1 MVSSTAYIGVHCHQ
15 VIELCQKC
23 GWHTVKGGYSQS
35 GIYPGKCRED
45 FQFID
50 FHLWSHAA
58 FYFAQECLFPR
69 SKSMTTEDLNH
80 CHWLKLLSLV
90 HCCTPFHL
98 CDWVMRY
105 HRLYAPKYS
114 CENKSGKWRELFSH
128 SPGLIMGGWGEM
140 TTKHPG
146 RHHTQDAQGR
156 PI

>member
-1 MVSSTAYIGVHCHQ
+1 
-15 VIELCQKC
+15 
-23 GWHTVKGGYSQS
+23 
-35 GIYPGKCRED
+35 
-45 FQFID
+45 
-50 FHLWSHAA
+50 
-58 FYFAQECLFPR
+58 
-69 SKSMTTEDLNH
+69 MTTEDLNH

-146 RHHTQDAQGR
+146 RHHTQDAQGHVPPYLNR
-156 PI
+156 TRRCRAENGCTGNGFNIKPSGKSWGKAEPVLKNIYVSFVMDASLAYEEILYISTFFIIYTRSCII